1 MNQEA
6 QFLEAFDAYAD
17 VLYRHVFFR
26 VSDKDLA
33 HDLVQ
38 DTFTKTWDYLVRGNE
53 VKEFKPFLF
62 RTLNNLIIDE
72 YRRKTPESLDA
83 LLDENEVP
91 EGAFEELREG
101 GLEALEMKLDAQRLH
116 AYVERM
122 PEQYRQV
129 VVMRYIDSLQ
139 PQEIAEILGENV
151 NIVSVRIHRGVAW
164 LRKEF
169 SKT

>member
-1 MNQEA
+1 MGQEK

-26 VSDKDLA
+26 VSNKDLA

-38 DTFTKTWDYLVRGNE
+38 DTFMKTWDYLVKGNE

-72 YRRKTPESLDA
+72 YRRKTTESLDA

-101 GLEALEMKLDAQRLH
+101 GLEALEIKLDAARLES
-116 AYVERM
+116 YLQRM

-139 PQEIAEILGENV
+139 PQEIADILGESVNV
-151 NIVSVRIHRGVAW
+151 ISVRIHRGIAW